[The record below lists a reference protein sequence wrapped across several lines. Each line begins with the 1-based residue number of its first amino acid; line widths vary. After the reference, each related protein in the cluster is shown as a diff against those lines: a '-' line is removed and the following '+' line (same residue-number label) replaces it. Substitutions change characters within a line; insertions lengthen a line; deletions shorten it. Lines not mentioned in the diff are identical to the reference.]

1 MKILSRMCALL
12 LTGLVLVGLLPSPAF
27 GQGPNPDGKKVI
39 ILIADYTGTNDLINS
54 HTPNLDALLTK
65 SGSGLM
71 NIRAKNKYP
80 SSSYMSLATG
90 ARVGTIENAG
100 ISYNS
105 TEKVYSLPGLMENS
119 PSSIPNAAHLF
130 SLFTAAPPPDHGIVN
145 LYIEPARRYAANYN
159 PSYQVG
165 SMGMEARELGYRVA
179 VLGNSDTIL
188 TTNRN
193 AVILGMDERGIVPQ
207 GNISRE
213 LLEVKPTSPGGV
225 QSDHNKII
233 SNLQLLLPYT
243 DILIIDMGDTSRVEL
258 NRENTS
264 DSIVLGQRQQAIERN
279 DLLLGRIMNSID
291 MEKTMLVIL
300 SPNPNKEMQAAGNFG
315 LTPAII
321 YTPDTKPGL
330 LISATTRRP
339 GLVTNIDL
347 KPTVF
352 SYLENNYPVSGIS
365 TIESDDNSLEKL
377 DQQANL
383 FTQLRKSRN
392 PLHYLFMFFALLGT
406 AVGALVFI
414 GGRKDFLRHVNYTVY
429 CALSMPLIFLFI
441 SFTQYFSLA
450 GVLIISFISALL
462 IAALVQFLF
471 KDPLDALLFL
481 TLTTAILLTF
491 DSFTGSRLMLVSPLG
506 SDAIAGG
513 RFYGIGNDYMGILLA
528 CTVISTLLVLDKLK
542 HLSIKPLH
550 QALIGLLPLTLVAIA
565 IGHPRFGTNMGGFIT
580 AVVTIGFFF
589 IIVGG
594 RKISFSKIILILF
607 LAVLAVFGV
616 AQLDAI
622 LNPTPS
628 HAGKAISSLHSGGG
642 FMVLLA
648 MIKTK
653 LGILASTVYNST
665 WSLILLLIVST
676 LVVLKRKSPHLLL
689 QLAVHDRAV
698 SQAAQLLLAAAITV
712 FVVNDTGV
720 IAAAF
725 IVLYLLGS
733 LWLTMSRSIHQGRW

>member
-1 MKILSRMCALL
+1 MCALL
-12 LTGLVLVGLLPSPAF
+12 LTGLIFVWLLPSPAL
-27 GQGPNPDGKKVI
+27 GQGPDQDGKKVI
-39 ILIADYTGTNDLINS
+39 ILIADYMGTNDLINS

-71 NIRAKNKYP
+71 NIRSKNKYP
-80 SSSYMSLATG
+80 TSSYMSLATG

-105 TEKVYSLPGLMENS
+105 TEKVYSVPGLMENS
-119 PSSIPNAAHLF
+119 PVSSLNAAYLF
-130 SLFTAAPPPDHGIVN
+130 SLFTAASPPDNGVVN
-145 LYIEPARRYAANYN
+145 LFIEPARKYATTFN

-179 VLGNSDTIL
+179 VLGNSDTLL
-188 TTNRN
+188 TTNRSS
-193 AVILGMDERGIVPQ
+193 VILGMDEKGIIPQ
-207 GNISRE
+207 GNVSRD

-225 QSDHNKII
+225 QTDHNQII
-233 SNLQLLLPYT
+233 SNMQRLLPDS

-264 DSIVLGQRQQAIERN
+264 DYIVLEQRKQAIERN

-300 SPNPNKEMQAAGNFG
+300 SPNPNKEMLAEGNFG

-321 YTPDTKPGL
+321 YAPDAKPGL
-330 LISATTRRP
+330 LSSTTTRRP
-339 GLVTNIDL
+339 GLVTNSDL

-352 SYLENNYPVSGIS
+352 SYLENNYPVPGIS
-365 TIESDDNSLEKL
+365 TIESDNNSLKKL
-377 DQQANL
+377 NQQANL
-383 FTQLRKSRN
+383 FTQLRISRN
-392 PLHYLFMFFALLGT
+392 PLHYIFMFFVVLGT
-406 AVGALVFI
+406 AVGALAFI
-414 GGRKDFLRHVNYTVY
+414 AGRKDFLRHVNYTVY
-429 CALSMPLIFLFI
+429 CALSMPLVFLFI

-450 GVLIISFISALL
+450 GVILLSFASALL
-462 IAALVQFLF
+462 IAALVHFLF

-491 DSFTGSRLMLVSPLG
+491 DSFTGSRLMLISPLG

-528 CTVISTLLVLDKLK
+528 CTIISTLLVLDKLK
-542 HLSIKPLH
+542 HTSIKPLH
-550 QALIGLLPLTLVAIA
+550 QALIGLLPLILVSIA
-565 IGHPRFGTNMGGFIT
+565 IGHPSFGTNMGGFIT

-594 RKISFSKIILILF
+594 RKISFFKVILILF

-616 AQLDAI
+616 AQLDAM

-628 HAGKAISSLHSGGG
+628 HAGKAISSFHSGGG
-642 FMVLLA
+642 LMVLLA
-648 MIKTK
+648 MVKTK
-653 LGILASTVYNST
+653 LGILGSTVYHSS
-665 WSLILLLIVST
+665 WSLILLLVIST
-676 LVVLKRKSPHLLL
+676 LFILKRKSPHLLL

-698 SQAAQLLLAAAITV
+698 SQAAQILPVAAVTV

-720 IAAAF
+720 IAAAI
-725 IVLYLLGS
+725 IVLYLLDS